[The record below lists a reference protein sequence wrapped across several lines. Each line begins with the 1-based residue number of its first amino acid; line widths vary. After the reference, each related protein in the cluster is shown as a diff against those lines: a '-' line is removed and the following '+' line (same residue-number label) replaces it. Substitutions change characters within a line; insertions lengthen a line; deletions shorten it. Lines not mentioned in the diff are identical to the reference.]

1 MGNTLTLSTVGDD
14 NLRAGGAVLAADGLD
29 LLDDVHTVDDG
40 TENNV
45 LSVEPRGLDG
55 AEEELKMKFY
65 STERQLR
72 FR

>member
-14 NLRAGGAVLAADGLD
+14 NLRAGGAALTADGLD
-29 LLDDVHTVDDG
+29 LLDDVHAFDDG

-45 LSVEPRGLDG
+45 LTVEPRSLDG
-55 AEEELKMKFY
+55 AQEELKMKFY
-65 STERQLR
+65 STERYLR